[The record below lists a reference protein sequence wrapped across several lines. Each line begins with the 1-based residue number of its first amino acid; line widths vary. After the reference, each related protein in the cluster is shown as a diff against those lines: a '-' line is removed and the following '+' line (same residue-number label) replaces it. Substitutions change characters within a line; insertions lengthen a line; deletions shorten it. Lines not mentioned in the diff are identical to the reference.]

1 MFQYIR
7 GEITETEPGAV
18 VIECGGIGYRASV
31 SAQTLSKC
39 CRASGAT
46 KLYTYLNVRED
57 GVDLFGFADRDELR
71 AFELLITV
79 SGVGPKAAI
88 SILSIFTPE
97 GFARAVST
105 EDTRSLSKASGV
117 GAKTAAR
124 IVLELRDK
132 VAKQLGTGGTSE
144 STAAIGDTNDKLTE
158 AQNALLVLGYTR
170 SEAVAA
176 LGGIDT
182 SQELETIIRIALSR
196 LMK

>member
-1 MFQYIR
+1 MFHYIK
-7 GEITETEPGAV
+7 GGITETEPNAV
-18 VIECGGIGYRASV
+18 IIECGGIGYRASV
-31 SAQTLSKC
+31 SAQTLSHC
-39 CRASGAT
+39 CRASGIV

-57 GVDLFGFADRDELR
+57 GMDLFGFADIEELT
-71 AFELLITV
+71 AFRLLISV

-97 GFARAVST
+97 KFALAVRT
-105 EDTRSLSKASGV
+105 EDVHALSKASGV

-132 VAKQLGTGGTSE
+132 VAKHLDVSETSV
-144 STAAIGDTNDKLTE
+144 SPSGQDLRGKLDE

-170 SEAVAA
+170 AEAQAA
-176 LGGIDT
+176 LRGID
-182 SQELETIIRIALSR
+182 SNADLETIIRLALSK

>member
-1 MFQYIR
+1 MFHYIK
-7 GEITETEPGAV
+7 GEITETEPNAV
-18 VIECGGIGYRASV
+18 IIECGGIGYRAFV
-31 SAQTLSKC
+31 SAQTLSHC
-39 CRASGAT
+39 CRASGIV

-57 GVDLFGFADRDELR
+57 GMDLFGFADIEELT
-71 AFELLITV
+71 AFRLLISV

-97 GFARAVST
+97 KFALAVRT
-105 EDTRSLSKASGV
+105 EDVHALSKASGV

-132 VAKQLGTGGTSE
+132 VAKHLDVSETSV
-144 STAAIGDTNDKLTE
+144 SPSGQDLRGKLDE

-170 SEAVAA
+170 AEAQEA
-176 LGGIDT
+176 LRGID
-182 SQELETIIRIALSR
+182 SNADLETIIRLALSK

>member
-1 MFQYIR
+1 MFHYIK
-7 GEITETEPGAV
+7 GEITETEPNAV
-18 VIECGGIGYRASV
+18 IIECGGIGYRASV
-31 SAQTLSKC
+31 SAQTLSRC
-39 CRASGAT
+39 CRASGIV

-57 GVDLFGFADRDELR
+57 GMDLFGFADIEELT
-71 AFELLITV
+71 AFRLLISV

-97 GFARAVST
+97 KFALAVRT
-105 EDTRSLSKASGV
+105 EDVHALSKASGV

-132 VAKQLGTGGTSE
+132 VAKHLDVSETSV
-144 STAAIGDTNDKLTE
+144 SPSGQDLRGKLDE

-170 SEAVAA
+170 AEAQAA
-176 LGGIDT
+176 LRGID
-182 SQELETIIRIALSR
+182 SIIRLALSK

>member
-1 MFQYIR
+1 MFHYIK
-7 GEITETEPGAV
+7 GEITETEPNAV
-18 VIECGGIGYRASV
+18 IIECGGIGYRASV
-31 SAQTLSKC
+31 SAQTLSHC
-39 CRASGAT
+39 CRASGIV

-57 GVDLFGFADRDELR
+57 GMDLFGFADIEELT
-71 AFELLITV
+71 AFRLLISV

-97 GFARAVST
+97 KFALAVRT
-105 EDTRSLSKASGV
+105 EDVHALSKASGV

-132 VAKQLGTGGTSE
+132 VAKHLDVSETSV
-144 STAAIGDTNDKLTE
+144 SPSGQDLRGKLDE

-170 SEAVAA
+170 AEAQAA
-176 LGGIDT
+176 LRGID
-182 SQELETIIRIALSR
+182 SNADLETIIRLALSK

>member
-1 MFQYIR
+1 MFHYIK
-7 GEITETEPGAV
+7 GEITETEPNAV
-18 VIECGGIGYRASV
+18 IIECGGIGYRASV
-31 SAQTLSKC
+31 SAQTLSRC
-39 CRASGAT
+39 CRASGIV

-57 GVDLFGFADRDELR
+57 GMDLFGFADIEELT
-71 AFELLITV
+71 AFRLLISV

-97 GFARAVST
+97 KFALAVRT
-105 EDTRSLSKASGV
+105 EDVHALSKASGV

-132 VAKQLGTGGTSE
+132 VAKHLDVSETSV
-144 STAAIGDTNDKLTE
+144 SPSGQDLRGKLDE

-170 SEAVAA
+170 AEAQAA
-176 LGGIDT
+176 LRGID
-182 SQELETIIRIALSR
+182 SNADLETIIRLALSK